1 MYAKEFRMGK
11 KRSELSS
18 SQLEIMKIIWERRE
32 TTISEVWQE
41 LQSRRKVARATVQTV
56 IARLEE
62 KGWLKHR
69 EIGQAF
75 MYSAVSEQ
83 SEIQRTLVDNLCNRV
98 FDGSASGLVWT
109 LLDSR
114 GVSKKD
120 LERIHELISKAETQ
134 KNRRSKS

>member
-1 MYAKEFRMGK
+1 MGK
-11 KRSELSS
+11 KRPELSTA
-18 SQLEIMKIIWERRE
+18 QLEIMKIIWERGE
-32 TTISEVWQE
+32 ATISEVWQE
-41 LQSRRKVARATVQTV
+41 LQSRRKIARATVQTV

-75 MYSAVSEQ
+75 MYSAISEQ
-83 SEIQRTLVDNLCNRV
+83 AEIQRSLVDNLCDRA

-114 GVSKKD
+114 GVSRKD
-120 LERIHELISKAETQ
+120 LERIREMISKADAQ
-134 KNRRSKS
+134 KGRRSKS

>member
-1 MYAKEFRMGK
+1 MAK
-11 KRSELSS
+11 KRSELSTA
-18 SQLEIMKIIWERRE
+18 QLEIMKVIWDRGE

-41 LQSRRKVARATVQTV
+41 LQSRRKIARATVQTV
-56 IARLEE
+56 IGRLEE

-75 MYSAVSEQ
+75 MYSSVIEQ
-83 SEIQRTLVDNLCNRV
+83 SEIQRSLVDNLCNRA

-120 LERIHELISKAETQ
+120 LEQIRALISKAETQ
-134 KNRRSKS
+134 KNRRNKS

>member
-1 MYAKEFRMGK
+1 MGK

-32 TTISEVWQE
+32 TTISEVWHE
-41 LQSRRKVARATVQTV
+41 LQSRRKIARATVQTV

-69 EIGQAF
+69 EVGQAF

-134 KNRRSKS
+134 KSRRSKS